1 MRKLLFII
9 LPILLMTSCRT
20 TKNVETLRIVDSVYV
35 HDSIWQKDTIRIIQ
49 RPDTIR
55 VEVPRSYMSNSTRDT
70 LSFLSDGIYKSSAW
84 VKNGI
89 LHHTLQS
96 MEGAT
101 RKVTTIRSDTTKI
114 SSSGNKNISKNV
126 NKNTEVKYVDKPL
139 KKWQKFMIWLSIIE
153 TLIIVGYIVYRIYR

>member
-1 MRKLLFII
+1 MRKLLLFI
-9 LPILLMTSCRT
+9 LPILLMVSCRT
-20 TKNVETLRIVDSVYV
+20 TKNVETLRVVDSVYV
-35 HDSIWQKDTIRIIQ
+35 HDSIWQKDTIRITQ
-49 RPDTIR
+49 RPDTIK

-96 MEGAT
+96 IEGAII
-101 RKVTTIRSDTTKI
+101 KGTTIRSDTTKI

-126 NKNTEVKYVDKPL
+126 NKNTEIKYVEKPL

-153 TLIIVGYIVYRIYR
+153 ALIIVGYIVYKIYR